1 MESIILSENSVV
13 PEFLIYI
20 NGFPMKVRWKT
31 LSAFEIKVLSGLP
44 LGNQLFLVTAATDND
59 RPVGDMEALRLSEGM
74 EFYDLTP
81 EQMPPGWNIWDGRP
95 SSSRRDGPDTAEGP
109 SGEENVM

>member
-1 MESIILSENSVV
+1 MESISHSEDTAV

-20 NGFPMKVRWKT
+20 NGFPMKVRWRT

-44 LGNQLFLVTAATDND
+44 LGNQLFLVMVATDKD

-74 EFYDLTP
+74 EFYDLPP
-81 EQMPPGWNIWDGRP
+81 EQLPSGWNIWDGRP
-95 SSSRRDGPDTAEGP
+95 S
-109 SGEENVM
+109 

>member
-1 MESIILSENSVV
+1 MELIIHSEDSAV
-13 PEFLIYI
+13 PDFLIYI

-44 LGNQLFLVTAATDND
+44 LDNQLFLVTAAADKD
-59 RPVGDMEALRLSEGM
+59 RPVGNMEALGLSEGM

-81 EQMPPGWNIWDGRP
+81 EQLPLGWHLWDGRP
-95 SSSRRDGPDTAEGP
+95 SSARRAGPDRAEGP